1 LRGVVGR
8 LNSPRLGSRVPKI
21 GLQA

>member
-8 LNSPRLGSRVPKI
+8 LNSPRLGCRVPKS